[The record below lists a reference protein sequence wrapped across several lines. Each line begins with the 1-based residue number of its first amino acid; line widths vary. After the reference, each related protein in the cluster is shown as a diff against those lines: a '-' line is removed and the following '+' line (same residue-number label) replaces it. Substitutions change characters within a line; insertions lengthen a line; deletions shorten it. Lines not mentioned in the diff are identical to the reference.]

1 MLSDRSRLGEES
13 RDDGLE
19 ENDRGEMERAC
30 RLPLPSSGKK
40 EEKCVTKIVVKKHDN
55 PQNHHFCKA
64 AMVTMFGV

>member
-30 RLPLPSSGKK
+30 RLPLPSSGEK
-40 EEKCVTKIVVKKHDN
+40 EEKCVTKIVAKQKTRQSTK
-55 PQNHHFCKA
+55 PTFL
-64 AMVTMFGV
+64 